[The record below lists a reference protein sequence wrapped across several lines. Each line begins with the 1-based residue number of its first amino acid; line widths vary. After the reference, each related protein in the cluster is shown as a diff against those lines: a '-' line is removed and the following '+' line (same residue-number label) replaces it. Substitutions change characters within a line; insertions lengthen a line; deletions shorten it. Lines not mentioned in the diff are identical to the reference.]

1 MRYRISCGV
10 IPVYQEANGEIRFL
24 LVQGHG
30 DYWGFPKGHKEKN
43 ETHRE
48 TAEREL
54 LEETGIICNEY
65 LGNTMFTERYRI
77 PKKKGSDIIKK
88 VLYFVG
94 FVSDTKVIRQTT
106 ELKNHGWFTFE
117 ESQKKLMKNRI
128 KMLSE
133 TFDLLTKKT

>member
-1 MRYRISCGV
+1 MRYRDSCGV
-10 IPVYQEANGEIRFL
+10 IPVHKEINGEIRFL

-30 DYWGFPKGHKEKN
+30 DYWGFPKGHKEKK

-54 LEETGIICNEY
+54 QEETGIICDEY

-77 PKKKGSDIIKK
+77 TKKKGSDIIKK

-94 FVSDTKVIRQTT
+94 IVSDTKVTRQTT
-106 ELKNHGWFTFE
+106 ELKNHGWFTFD
-117 ESQKKLMKNRI
+117 ESKEKLMNNRI
-128 KMLSE
+128 QMLSE
-133 TFDLLTKKT
+133 VVQLLQS